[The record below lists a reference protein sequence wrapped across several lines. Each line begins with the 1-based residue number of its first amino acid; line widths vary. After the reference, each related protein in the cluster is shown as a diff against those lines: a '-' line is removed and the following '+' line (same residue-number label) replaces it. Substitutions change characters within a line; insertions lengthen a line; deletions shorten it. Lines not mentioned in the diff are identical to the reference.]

1 MINKHYRRKRKAKT
15 PPRWTITR
23 RWVINNLGLITL
35 VLLVLD
41 FASLY
46 VIQNYYYGASQQ
58 YLNTKISSVTGV
70 LSRYSQD
77 ADTSFSS
84 EMRSTI
90 ENFSDKEKMELMA
103 INSKG
108 QVVLT
113 SSGFTPEE
121 NAAMPD
127 YESAMDGGDGYWVG
141 TVGKE
146 TVMAVTVDISDL
158 STEYNA
164 IRVVASL
171 EQVKETL
178 HTYIFGVTA
187 ICVGI
192 LLLLVITG
200 VYFIRSI
207 VQPIQQ
213 INATTKKFAK
223 GDFSVRINDT
233 SNDEIG
239 DLCVSINQMADEL
252 SNTEN
257 MKNEFISS
265 VSHELRTPLTA
276 IKGWAETMCME
287 ADPDT
292 VQRGVHV
299 IVNETERLS
308 EMVEEL
314 LDFSRMQ
321 SGRFSLQCATMDVL
335 AELGDAVL
343 IYVEKAKREN
353 IRIIYQEPEMLP
365 FVYGDKNRIRQ
376 VFINVIDNAIKYS
389 NPGSTIT
396 VSAEEVSGMIQ
407 VTITDNGVGISAAD
421 LPRVKTKFFKA
432 NHTRRGSGIG
442 LAVADEIIT
451 MHGGRLDI
459 TSELNVGTNP
469 LSVPI
474 KKSPLKGVTPH
485 GVGRCPKGTAGTA
498 QYEGDRR
505 QAVVGFSRKSF
516 SKSNR
521 SYKITPLS
529 ATADISP
536 FRGDNL
542 VTIAFPFR
550 EAILK
555 TPNTFPSGTPCR
567 TFLGKD
573 NTWQSNPEKIQ
584 ST

>member
-70 LSRYSQD
+70 LSRYAQD

-343 IYVEKAKREN
+343 IYAEKAKREN

-442 LAVADEIIT
+442 LAVADEITT

-459 TSELNVGTNP
+459 TSELNVGTN
-469 LSVPI
+469 
-474 KKSPLKGVTPH
+474 
-485 GVGRCPKGTAGTA
+485 
-498 QYEGDRR
+498 
-505 QAVVGFSRKSF
+505 
-516 SKSNR
+516 
-521 SYKITPLS
+521 
-529 ATADISP
+529 
-536 FRGDNL
+536 
-542 VTIAFPFR
+542 VTITLPIESQRRSSA
-550 EAILK
+550 A
-555 TPNTFPSGTPCR
+555 T
-567 TFLGKD
+567 
-573 NTWQSNPEKIQ
+573 
-584 ST
+584 

>member
-70 LSRYSQD
+70 LSRYAQD

-90 ENFSDKEKMELMA
+90 ENLSDKEKMELMA

-343 IYVEKAKREN
+343 IYAEKAKREN

-459 TSELNVGTNP
+459 TSELNVGTN
-469 LSVPI
+469 
-474 KKSPLKGVTPH
+474 
-485 GVGRCPKGTAGTA
+485 
-498 QYEGDRR
+498 
-505 QAVVGFSRKSF
+505 
-516 SKSNR
+516 
-521 SYKITPLS
+521 
-529 ATADISP
+529 
-536 FRGDNL
+536 
-542 VTIAFPFR
+542 VTITLPIESQRRSSA
-550 EAILK
+550 A
-555 TPNTFPSGTPCR
+555 T
-567 TFLGKD
+567 
-573 NTWQSNPEKIQ
+573 
-584 ST
+584 

>member
-1 MINKHYRRKRKAKT
+1 MDTSGMINKHYRRKRKAKT

-70 LSRYSQD
+70 LSRYAQD

-292 VQRGVHV
+292 VHV

-459 TSELNVGTNP
+459 TSELNVGTN
-469 LSVPI
+469 
-474 KKSPLKGVTPH
+474 
-485 GVGRCPKGTAGTA
+485 
-498 QYEGDRR
+498 
-505 QAVVGFSRKSF
+505 
-516 SKSNR
+516 
-521 SYKITPLS
+521 
-529 ATADISP
+529 
-536 FRGDNL
+536 
-542 VTIAFPFR
+542 VTITLPIESQRRSSA
-550 EAILK
+550 A
-555 TPNTFPSGTPCR
+555 T
-567 TFLGKD
+567 
-573 NTWQSNPEKIQ
+573 
-584 ST
+584 

>member
-1 MINKHYRRKRKAKT
+1 M
-15 PPRWTITR
+15 
-23 RWVINNLGLITL
+23 
-35 VLLVLD
+35 
-41 FASLY
+41 
-46 VIQNYYYGASQQ
+46 
-58 YLNTKISSVTGV
+58 
-70 LSRYSQD
+70 
-77 ADTSFSS
+77 
-84 EMRSTI
+84 
-90 ENFSDKEKMELMA
+90 
-103 INSKG
+103 
-108 QVVLT
+108 
-113 SSGFTPEE
+113 
-121 NAAMPD
+121 
-127 YESAMDGGDGYWVG
+127 
-141 TVGKE
+141 
-146 TVMAVTVDISDL
+146 TVDISDL

-164 IRVVASL
+164 IRVVASP

-459 TSELNVGTNP
+459 TSELNVGTN
-469 LSVPI
+469 
-474 KKSPLKGVTPH
+474 
-485 GVGRCPKGTAGTA
+485 
-498 QYEGDRR
+498 
-505 QAVVGFSRKSF
+505 
-516 SKSNR
+516 
-521 SYKITPLS
+521 
-529 ATADISP
+529 
-536 FRGDNL
+536 
-542 VTIAFPFR
+542 VTITLPIESQRRSSA
-550 EAILK
+550 A
-555 TPNTFPSGTPCR
+555 T
-567 TFLGKD
+567 
-573 NTWQSNPEKIQ
+573 
-584 ST
+584 

>member
-70 LSRYSQD
+70 LSRYAQD

-158 STEYNA
+158 SIEYNA

-459 TSELNVGTNP
+459 TSELNVGTN
-469 LSVPI
+469 
-474 KKSPLKGVTPH
+474 
-485 GVGRCPKGTAGTA
+485 
-498 QYEGDRR
+498 
-505 QAVVGFSRKSF
+505 
-516 SKSNR
+516 
-521 SYKITPLS
+521 
-529 ATADISP
+529 
-536 FRGDNL
+536 
-542 VTIAFPFR
+542 VTITLPIESQRRSSA
-550 EAILK
+550 A
-555 TPNTFPSGTPCR
+555 T
-567 TFLGKD
+567 
-573 NTWQSNPEKIQ
+573 
-584 ST
+584 